1 MALPCPDRH
10 VTAAAGHHRA
20 FPTTNGNGGWIR
32 SVRLVTDLRDHSGAG
47 LIPEGSSQALWIV
60 RENGRSERIRT
71 SDPLLPKQVRYQ
83 AALRSDRVGR
93 ELPNPEGICKRYS
106 CGYLRVPAFRARCR
120 IEGRGVV
127 TVSVR
132 PRVRR
137 TGVFCDTSAVLSR
150 QTM

>member
-1 MALPCPDRH
+1 MP
-10 VTAAAGHHRA
+10 
-20 FPTTNGNGGWIR
+20 PTGTQGIFLYIR
-32 SVRLVTDLRDHSGAG
+32 G
-47 LIPEGSSQALWIV
+47 II
-60 RENGRSERIRT
+60 GRSERIRT
-71 SDPLLPKQVRYQ
+71 SVPLLPKQVRYQ

-106 CGYLRVPAFRARCR
+106 YGYLRVPAFRARCR

-132 PRVRR
+132 PRVRG
-137 TGVFCDTSAVLSR
+137 TGVFCVTSAVLSR

>member
-1 MALPCPDRH
+1 M
-10 VTAAAGHHRA
+10 
-20 FPTTNGNGGWIR
+20 
-32 SVRLVTDLRDHSGAG
+32 
-47 LIPEGSSQALWIV
+47 
-60 RENGRSERIRT
+60 REICLSERIRT

-93 ELPNPEGICKRYS
+93 ELPNPEGICKGDS
-106 CGYLRVPAFRARCR
+106 CGYLRVPAFSARCR

-132 PRVRR
+132 PRVRS